1 MAWISVAGVAIV
13 VLVAARLAVTRAGW
27 RWFLA
32 GAAGWLVAQ
41 GAKYVVLLPFLA
53 RAGAGGVGALAA
65 SGWFALG
72 AALLAGVAEELGKY
86 VPLRWIGVPGRDA
99 ALALGLGAGALEAL
113 LVLVSLVTA
122 AATIVSNPA
131 GLVGSLLPVW
141 ERTWAVATHAGLA
154 TVDAIAVV
162 RRQVRW
168 LLLGMALHTLSDLG
182 AGWYQHLSAVGAPLG
197 RIQAVLYGEEALI
210 AVVAVGIWW
219 LGRVLW
225 RQVRAAA
232 PPAPHR
238 RPLGAS

>member
-13 VLVAARLAVTRAGW
+13 VLAAARLAVARAGW

-32 GAAGWLVAQ
+32 GAAGWLAAQ

-53 RAGAGGVGALAA
+53 RAGPGGVSVLTA

-72 AALLAGVAEELGKY
+72 AALLAGVTEELGKY
-86 VPLRWIGVPGRDA
+86 VPLRWMRVPGRDA

-131 GLVGSLLPVW
+131 GLGGSLLPVW

-162 RRQVRW
+162 RRQFRW
-168 LLLGMALHTLSDLG
+168 LLGGMALHTLSDLG

-210 AVVAVGIWW
+210 AVVAVGVWW

-225 RQVRAAA
+225 RPVRATAA
-232 PPAPHR
+232 PAPDGH
-238 RPLGAS
+238 PLGTS